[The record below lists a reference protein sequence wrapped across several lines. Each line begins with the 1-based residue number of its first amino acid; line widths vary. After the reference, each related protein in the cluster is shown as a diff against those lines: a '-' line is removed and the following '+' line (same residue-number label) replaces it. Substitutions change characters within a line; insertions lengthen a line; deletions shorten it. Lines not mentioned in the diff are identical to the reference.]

1 MNINWMNELIWVVR
15 IAAATLCGACIG
27 YERENNLK
35 TAGIRTHSIVALTSC
50 LMMLV
55 SKYGFADVLSANV
68 NLDPSRIA
76 AGIVTAIGFLG
87 AGVIFTRKLTVS
99 GLTTSAGL
107 WATVGIG
114 VAMGGGMYIIAV
126 FATLLVLGLQFFF
139 HRSARLVR
147 NASVEKLTLR
157 IRQDADVQ
165 AILSD
170 CIELSRV
177 RVQSFSAVKLPDGL
191 LEIKVLLVLP
201 EVCEIRKVLTTLKR
215 AEEVVSVEVTAE
227 G

>member
-1 MNINWMNELIWVVR
+1 MGINWMNELIWVAR

-68 NLDPSRIA
+68 NLDPYRIA
-76 AGIVTAIGFLG
+76 AGNVTIIGFLG
-87 AGVIFTRKLTVS
+87 TGVIFTRKLTVS

-147 NASVEKLTLR
+147 NASVEKLTMR
-157 IRQDADVQ
+157 VHQDTDVH
-165 AILSD
+165 AILAD

-177 RVQSFSAVKLPDGL
+177 RVQGFSAVKLPDGL

-201 EVCEIRKVLTTLKR
+201 EVYEIQKVLAALNR
-215 AEEVVSVEVTAE
+215 AEEIVAVEVTAE

>member
-1 MNINWMNELIWVVR
+1 MGINWMNELIWVAR
-15 IAAATLCGACIG
+15 ITAATLCGACIG

-55 SKYGFADVLSANV
+55 SKYGFADVLGANV

-99 GLTTSAGL
+99 GL
-107 WATVGIG
+107 
-114 VAMGGGMYIIAV
+114 
-126 FATLLVLGLQFFF
+126 QFFF

-147 NASVEKLTLR
+147 NASVEKLTMR
-157 IRQDADVQ
+157 VHQDTDVH
-165 AILSD
+165 AILAD

-201 EVCEIRKVLTTLKR
+201 EVYEIQKILAALNR
-215 AEEVVSVEVTAE
+215 AEEIVAVEVTSE

>member
-1 MNINWMNELIWVVR
+1 
-15 IAAATLCGACIG
+15 
-27 YERENNLK
+27 
-35 TAGIRTHSIVALTSC
+35 
-50 LMMLV
+50 
-55 SKYGFADVLSANV
+55 
-68 NLDPSRIA
+68 
-76 AGIVTAIGFLG
+76 
-87 AGVIFTRKLTVS
+87 
-99 GLTTSAGL
+99 
-107 WATVGIG
+107 
-114 VAMGGGMYIIAV
+114 MYIIAV